1 MICFGYCF
9 PVSHFFNLTWIVFVI
24 LKTNLY
30 DFEFIK
36 NFILLTSRFCVLLI
50 IKKLFFK
57 ISLRIKKNYT
67 ELGIGGGI

>member
-1 MICFGYCF
+1 MICFRYCF
-9 PVSHFFNLTWIVFVI
+9 PVSHFFNLTLIVFVI

-36 NFILLTSRFCVLLI
+36 NFVLLTSRFCILLI

>member
-1 MICFGYCF
+1 MICFRYCF

-36 NFILLTSRFCVLLI
+36 NFVLLTSRFCILLI